1 MLAVIVLVEKDGIS
15 VIAGQMKLWRNVKSL
30 R

>member
-15 VIAGQMKLWRNVKSL
+15 GIAGQMKLWRNGKSL